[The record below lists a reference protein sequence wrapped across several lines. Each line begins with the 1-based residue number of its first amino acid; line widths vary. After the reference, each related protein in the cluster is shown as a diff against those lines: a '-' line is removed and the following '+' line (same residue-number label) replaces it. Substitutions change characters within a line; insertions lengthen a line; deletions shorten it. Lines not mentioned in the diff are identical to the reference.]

1 MFETTVD
8 AAMDTKY
15 VSVELQR
22 YLSKFGGI
30 DRD

>member
-22 YLSKFGGI
+22 YLPKFGGI